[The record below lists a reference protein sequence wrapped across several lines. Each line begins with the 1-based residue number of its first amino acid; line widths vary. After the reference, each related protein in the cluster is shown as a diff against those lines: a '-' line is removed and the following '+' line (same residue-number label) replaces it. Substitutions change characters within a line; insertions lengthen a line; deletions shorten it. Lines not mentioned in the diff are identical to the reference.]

1 MICSG
6 CTASSATKDPALN
19 SSTMKNSNS
28 GKHSLEENGEV
39 AVMNI
44 MIEKK
49 PFQIELE
56 SNQATKKLIAR
67 LPLNLKMNDLH
78 GNEKYAYLLET
89 LPTEIEQVNEI
100 EKGDVMLFG
109 SDCLV
114 LFYQT
119 FSTNYSY
126 TKIGK
131 VKEADQLDFISE
143 LEAINVVLTP

>member
-1 MICSG
+1 
-6 CTASSATKDPALN
+6 
-19 SSTMKNSNS
+19 
-28 GKHSLEENGEV
+28 
-39 AVMNI
+39 MNI